1 MVGRRGEELRRVD
14 LLFIKNLWRKSEGDE
29 PFRVDGFVHSHEL
42 RRLADVIG
50 KSCQFQTDK
59 KYKDDNEKHS
69 SEGEN
74 SGTIFIVLNN

>member
-50 KSCQFQTDK
+50 KWRDGNVLK
-59 KYKDDNEKHS
+59 KLLKN
-69 SEGEN
+69 
-74 SGTIFIVLNN
+74 VQPA